1 MIMTIGTMMAVIILS
16 SEITLLI
23 KCVEFFYTLN
33 FGEGGGVEGR
43 REGNEKNENKWAGTK
58 APTKV

>member
-43 REGNEKNENKWAGTK
+43 REGNEKNENK
-58 APTKV
+58 